1 MDQINKIMFN
11 NKSKEKINIDEFF
24 PLLFP
29 EYSPESII
37 QDPCQNS
44 FNNNIIN
51 ENILLPIENIKNIFQ
66 KESLDLNEAD
76 EEDTKM
82 SLYFIKKQD
91 NLETESRS
99 TESSTNVILFNQKYI
114 ENKKETTILKK
125 NKFQTFLKKK
135 RGKKPKLEN
144 LKTSKKSHGSMDF
157 DNIQRKIQVHFFN
170 FLISLANDKVEQIFG
185 KKSKYQFK
193 DVKYELKR
201 IVNHKNIEY
210 LKGCKYSDIIK
221 MKISPKNKKFSED
234 TNKNIY
240 FKITQL
246 SKELKDFFD
255 LNYLYIFQKYY
266 FELKPNEKDIN
277 FEGKIIPLSLK
288 TKGFYNLLEK
298 NKFSKKFNDIIKDV
312 YFTNTNYLNDKKFMI
327 TNSFNGN

>member
-11 NKSKEKINIDEFF
+11 NKSKEKINTDEFF

-29 EYSPESII
+29 EYTVENII

-82 SLYFIKKQD
+82 SLYFIKKPE

-125 NKFQTFLKKK
+125 
-135 RGKKPKLEN
+135 
-144 LKTSKKSHGSMDF
+144 
-157 DNIQRKIQVHFFN
+157 
-170 FLISLANDKVEQIFG
+170 
-185 KKSKYQFK
+185 
-193 DVKYELKR
+193 
-201 IVNHKNIEY
+201 
-210 LKGCKYSDIIK
+210 
-221 MKISPKNKKFSED
+221 
-234 TNKNIY
+234 
-240 FKITQL
+240 
-246 SKELKDFFD
+246 
-255 LNYLYIFQKYY
+255 
-266 FELKPNEKDIN
+266 IN
-277 FEGKIIPLSLK
+277 FKHS
-288 TKGFYNLLEK
+288 
-298 NKFSKKFNDIIKDV
+298 
-312 YFTNTNYLNDKKFMI
+312 
-327 TNSFNGN
+327 